1 MHCFQRSVSS
11 NDVLSFRSFDP
22 GDWCLERIHIVVVFK
37 ESDTDQHVLHR
48 IEHLDPDVFQLF
60 APMLLGVYHPR
71 LLVVTTPNFT
81 FNERFF
87 APGSTDLEGYP
98 DPTGRTSRVYRHHDH
113 KFEWSVDEFS
123 AYCRSEAERYGYSAE
138 IDAIGL
144 PIGADPWGREA
155 ALGRATQVVLFRRQ
169 DILTLEQDNAR
180 RSALS
185 NARPRGRKGHELV
198 ASYSHTPHIRA
209 KHPFSNAE
217 IQSSIFNQMEGY
229 YTEDGWSVWD
239 LWTVEDISASC
250 GGYLDVLLSSIT
262 SCGNLELTRLEG
274 RPTLDWRVKFA
285 NEKHEELVKKRRSI
299 DQWTT
304 KDDSPKVFAYRAA
317 LQQAFSEESHQ
328 TWPTRP
334 SSSLEA
340 NCWQS
345 RDEFSWAETGSWR
358 SIFDV
363 DQDNDSWFN

>member
-1 MHCFQRSVSS
+1 MSS
-11 NDVLSFRSFDP
+11 PFAASIPEIGAWRVY
-22 GDWCLERIHIVVVFK
+22 IIVVLR
-37 ESDTDQHVLHR
+37 ESNTDKHVLHR
-48 IEHLDPDVFQLF
+48 IEHLETDVFQLF
-60 APMLLGVYHPR
+60 APILLGVYHPR

-113 KFEWSVDEFS
+113 KFEWTVDEFS
-123 AYCRSEAERYGYSAE
+123 AYCGSEAERYGYSAE

-144 PIGADPWGREA
+144 PVGSDPWERDA
-155 ALGRATQVVLFRRQ
+155 ALGRATQVVVFRRQ
-169 DILTLEQDNAR
+169 DVSTLEQDSAR
-180 RSALS
+180 RSALLD
-185 NARPRGRKGHELV
+185 ARQRGRKGHELV
-198 ASYSHTPHIRA
+198 ASYSHTPHLRA
-209 KHPFSNAE
+209 KHPFSDVE
-217 IQSSIFNQMEGY
+217 IQSSISKQMEGY
-229 YTEDGWSVWD
+229 YTEDGWSIWD
-239 LWTVEDISASC
+239 LWIVEDISVSC

-262 SCGNLELTRLEG
+262 SCGNLELNSLEG

-285 NEKHEELVKKRRSI
+285 NEKHEELVKERRST

-304 KDDSPKVFAYRAA
+304 KDSPKKIAYRLA
-317 LQQAFSEESHQ
+317 LQQAFSEAGHQ
-328 TWPTRP
+328 TWP